1 MIEYLK
7 KLTEK
12 NAGFTIQDRGDCQLL
27 SELIIERTD
36 ELISY
41 NTLRR
46 LFGLASYVKPSKNTL
61 DTLSRFN
68 GYKDYVHYLKINPYE
83 AYWSD
88 KEKLYSLL
96 QEDSES
102 LLHFINGLD
111 FKSEKALD
119 FMISL
124 CRELVYLNKQS
135 LLEAVFNSDFFN
147 NRYFTYSET
156 LHFGNSIGML
166 FKSHKL
172 FDNRLLLNENFLK
185 YVYCICVDYSNLNGY
200 YGDWCLYVSTNT
212 SDIQIKCFSLAVL
225 EFKKYLNGLPV
236 SFEYFSSLSTLGF
249 HPILI
254 GRLFSVQVLSKK
266 YGTNDIIDFFNTI
279 KKSPPENVLDYLYEP
294 MIVALVSGDFLLM
307 DFIVNF
313 ISNQKIK
320 VRYYY
325 HEHHMNLLHLLT
337 LFTAKFESKEIVS
350 RENTDAFFDED
361 YFKYSYK
368 EIIAILVHVYK
379 FHNDE
384 NVNFHIYAYELLTKK
399 LNYPIFSNDYIV
411 NYYKSI
417 ITT

>member
-12 NAGFTIQDRGDCQLL
+12 NAGFAIQDRGDCQLL

-46 LFGLASYVKPSKNTL
+46 LFGLAIYVKPSINTL
-61 DTLSRFN
+61 NTLSRFN

-102 LLHFINGLD
+102 LLHFINSLD
-111 FKSEKALD
+111 YKSEQALD

-124 CRELVYLNKQS
+124 CRELIYLEKQPV
-135 LLEAVFNSDFFN
+135 LEAVFNSDFFN

-156 LHFGNSIGML
+156 LHLGNSIGML
-166 FKSHKL
+166 FKTHKL
-172 FDNRLLLNENFLK
+172 SDNKLLLNENFLK

-200 YGDWCLYVSTNT
+200 YGEWCLYVSKTT

-236 SFEYFSSLSTLGF
+236 SFDFLSSQSTLGF

-254 GRLFSVQVLSKK
+254 GRLFSVQLLSKK
-266 YGTNDIIDFFNTI
+266 YDSNDIVNFFNTI
-279 KKSPPENVLDYLYEP
+279 TKSHPENTLDYLYEP
-294 MIVALVSGDFLLM
+294 MFVALVSRDFSVM
-307 DFIVNF
+307 DSIVNF
-313 ISNQKIK
+313 ISNQKINI
-320 VRYYY
+320 RYYY
-325 HEHHMNLLHLLT
+325 HEHHMNLFRLLT
-337 LFTAKFESKEIVS
+337 LISTRFESQEHVTSEITESVF
-350 RENTDAFFDED
+350 EAD

-368 EIIAILVHVYK
+368 EIITLLVHVSK

-384 NVNFHIYAYELLTKK
+384 NRNLQINAYELLSKK
-399 LNYPIFSNDYIV
+399 LNYPIFSNEYLV
-411 NYYKSI
+411 NYYK
-417 ITT
+417 

>member
-1 MIEYLK
+1 MIGYLK

-12 NAGFTIQDRGDCQLL
+12 NAGFAIQDRGDCQLL

-88 KEKLYSLL
+88 KEKLFSLL

-102 LLHFINGLD
+102 ILHFINGMD
-111 FKSEKALD
+111 FKSEKTLD

-124 CRELVYLNKQS
+124 CRELVYLDKQ
-135 LLEAVFNSDFFN
+135 LLLVEIFNSDFFN
-147 NRYFTYSET
+147 KHHFSYSET
-156 LHFGNSIGML
+156 LHFGNSVGML
-166 FKSHKL
+166 FKTHKL
-172 FDNRLLLNENFLK
+172 AEKNLLLNANFLK
-185 YVYCICVDYSNLNGY
+185 YVYCIYVDYSNLNGY
-200 YGDWCLYVSTNT
+200 YGDWCLYVSSTT
-212 SDIQIKCFSLAVL
+212 TDIQIKCFSLAVL

-236 SFEYFSSLSTLGF
+236 SYDFFIDVPMLDF
-249 HPILI
+249 HTILI
-254 GRLFSVQVLSKK
+254 GRVFSVQLLSKK
-266 YGTNDIIDFFNTI
+266 YDTNDINVFFNLI
-279 KKSPPENVLDYLYEP
+279 KKSPPENALDYLYEP
-294 MIVALVSGDFLLM
+294 MIVALITRNFSFMNLLLK
-307 DFIVNF
+307 F

-320 VRYYY
+320 ARYYY
-325 HEHHMNLLHLLT
+325 HEHHMNLFRLLT
-337 LFTAKFESKEIVS
+337 LFTSKFELKELVS
-350 RENTDAFFDED
+350 TNNDLIDEEV

-368 EIIAILVHVYK
+368 EIIAILVYVYK

-384 NVNFHIYAYELLTKK
+384 NKNFQINAYELLSKK
-399 LNYPIFSNDYIV
+399 IDYPIFSVEYLVDYF
-411 NYYKSI
+411 N
-417 ITT
+417 

>member
-12 NAGFTIQDRGDCQLL
+12 NAGFAIQDRGDCQLL

-46 LFGLASYVKPSKNTL
+46 LFGLATYVKPSKNTL
-61 DTLSRFN
+61 DTLARFN

-96 QEDSES
+96 QEDSET

-111 FKSEKALD
+111 YKSEHALD

-124 CRELVYLNKQS
+124 CRELVYLDKQT
-135 LLEAVFNSDFFN
+135 LLVAVFNSKFFIE
-147 NRYFTYSET
+147 RHFSYSET

-166 FKSHKL
+166 FKTHKL
-172 FDNRLLLNENFLK
+172 SDDTLLLNANFLK
-185 YVYCICVDYSNLNGY
+185 YVYCIYVDYSNLNGY
-200 YGDWCLYVSTNT
+200 YGDWCLCVSTT
-212 SDIQIKCFSLAVL
+212 TTDIQIKCFSLAVL
-225 EFKKYLNGLPV
+225 ELKKYLNGLPV
-236 SFEYFSSLSTLGF
+236 SYDYFSEVSTQDF
-249 HPILI
+249 HPILV
-254 GRLFSVQVLSKK
+254 GRIFSVQLLSNK
-266 YGTNDIIDFFNTI
+266 YDSNDVAAFFNTI
-279 KKSPPENVLDYLYEP
+279 KISPQEHVLDYLYEP
-294 MIVALVSGDFLLM
+294 MIVALLSGNFTFM
-307 DFIVNF
+307 DIIVNF

-325 HEHHMNLLHLLT
+325 HEHHMNLLRLLT
-337 LFTAKFESKEIVS
+337 LFTTKFESKELVS
-350 RENTDAFFDED
+350 ITNNDLIIEED

-368 EIIAILVHVYK
+368 EVIAILVCVYK
-379 FHNDE
+379 FHKDE
-384 NVNFHIYAYELLTKK
+384 NVNFQFIAYELLSKK
-399 LNYPIFSNDYIV
+399 LNYPIFSNEYLADYF
-411 NYYKSI
+411 N
-417 ITT
+417 

>member
-36 ELISY
+36 EFISY

-68 GYKDYVHYLKINPYE
+68 GYMDYVHYLKINPYE

-96 QEDSES
+96 HEDSES

-111 FKSEKALD
+111 IKSDKTLD

-124 CRELVYLNKQS
+124 CRELVYLNKHS
-135 LLEAVFNSDFFN
+135 LLEAVFNSYFFN
-147 NRYFTYSET
+147 NQNFTYSET
-156 LHFGNSIGML
+156 LHFGNSIGIL

-172 FDNRLLLNENFLK
+172 FDNRLLLNKNFLK
-185 YVYCICVDYSNLNGY
+185 FVYCIYVDYSNLNGY

-236 SFEYFSSLSTLGF
+236 SFEYLSSLSTLGF

-279 KKSPPENVLDYLYEP
+279 KKSPSENVLDYLYEP
-294 MIVALVSGDFLLM
+294 MFVALISGDFLLM

-325 HEHHMNLLHLLT
+325 QEHHMNLLHLLT

-350 RENTDAFFDED
+350 REKIDAFFDED
-361 YFKYSYK
+361 YFKYSYI
-368 EIIAILVHVYK
+368 EIIAIFVHVYK
-379 FHNDE
+379 FHNGE

-399 LNYPIFSNDYIV
+399 LNYPLFSNDYII
-411 NYYKSI
+411 NYYK
-417 ITT
+417 

>member
-12 NAGFTIQDRGDCQLL
+12 NAGFAIQDRGDCQLL

-88 KEKLYSLL
+88 KERLYSLL

-102 LLHFINGLD
+102 ILHFINGMD
-111 FKSEKALD
+111 FKSEKTLD

-124 CRELVYLNKQS
+124 CRELVYLDKQT
-135 LLEAVFNSDFFN
+135 LLVAVFNSDFFN
-147 NRYFTYSET
+147 KHHFSYSET
-156 LHFGNSIGML
+156 LHFGNSVGML
-166 FKSHKL
+166 FKTHKL
-172 FDNRLLLNENFLK
+172 AEKNLLLNANFLK
-185 YVYCICVDYSNLNGY
+185 YVYCIYVDYSNLNGY
-200 YGDWCLYVSTNT
+200 YGDWCLYVSTT
-212 SDIQIKCFSLAVL
+212 TTDIQIKCFSLAVL

-236 SFEYFSSLSTLGF
+236 SYDFFSDVPTLDF

-254 GRLFSVQVLSKK
+254 GRVFSVQLLSKK
-266 YGTNDIIDFFNTI
+266 YDTNDITAFFNII
-279 KKSPPENVLDYLYEP
+279 KKSPPENALDYLYEP
-294 MIVALVSGDFLLM
+294 MIVALISRNLSFMNLLLK
-307 DFIVNF
+307 F

-320 VRYYY
+320 TRYYY
-325 HEHHMNLLHLLT
+325 HEHHMNLFRLLT
-337 LFTAKFESKEIVS
+337 LFTTKFELKEIVS
-350 RENTDAFFDED
+350 TAKNDLIIEED

-368 EIIAILVHVYK
+368 EFILLLIYIYK
-379 FHNDE
+379 IHFEE
-384 NVNFHIYAYELLTKK
+384 NPSTYKHKFELLSKK
-399 LNYPIFSNDYIV
+399 LNYSIFSTDYLSF
-411 NYYKSI
+411 YWS
-417 ITT
+417 